1 MEEKILEILAEKCG
15 VEADDLKEDM
25 DINLFDEGLLDSFAM
40 LGLLVD
46 FDEQLGVKIEI
57 TELDRSEIDTP
68 NKVIA
73 CLSKRG

>member
-1 MEEKILEILAEKCG
+1 MEEKILGILAEKCG
-15 VEADDLKEDM
+15 VEPEDLKEDM
-25 DINLFDEGLLDSFAM
+25 DIDLFEEGLLDSFAM

-57 TELDRSEIDTP
+57 TELERSEINTP
-68 NKVIA
+68 NKVIE